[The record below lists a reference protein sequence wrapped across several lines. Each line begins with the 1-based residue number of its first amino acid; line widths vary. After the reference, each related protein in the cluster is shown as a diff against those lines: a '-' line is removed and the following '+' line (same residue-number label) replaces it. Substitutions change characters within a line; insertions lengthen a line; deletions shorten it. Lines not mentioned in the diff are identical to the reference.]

1 MPLSTLT
8 VEGYRA
14 FAQQTKL
21 ALRPL
26 TLLYGYNSAGK
37 SALLRLLPLI
47 AASTGADV
55 GGPLALDSEAGRNA
69 SFRELLSFH
78 SAHPWLEI
86 GLEWEDLAYR
96 FRIREFVEHQIQLVE
111 EFEVRRT
118 WNGTTVLLL
127 RWDADHVRP
136 GHEAQRYSIQS
147 PDGRDGA
154 ASIAFEGLV
163 PRAETDPEN
172 LLTDLPQA
180 RAILQLLRS
189 QVHWI
194 GSLRTVPA
202 RNTPM
207 GSIPRRLAPDGH
219 NAGGMLA
226 HDSLVGGELV
236 AEVSAW
242 FERSTGHRLELQRHT
257 LAGADH
263 FSLGLSKVDSPFS
276 IPIADTGE
284 GMAQVLPVITLGAL
298 ARLGRLGAQEVLAIE
313 HPELHLHPAAHAELA
328 TFFCELATRPIP
340 PRTIIE
346 THSENFLLRVQLAIA
361 GGELA
366 PELAVLHW
374 VRQLDDGRSV
384 VETITF
390 DDQGRLIGDWPPGV
404 FNEDIEQARRLLELR
419 RRRGAA

>member
-14 FAQQTKL
+14 FAQRAEL
-21 ALRPL
+21 ELRPL

-37 SALLRLLPLI
+37 SALLRLLPLV
-47 AASTGADV
+47 AASAGPDV

-78 SAHPWLEI
+78 GSHPWLEI
-86 GLEWEDLAYR
+86 GLEWEDLGYR
-96 FRIREFVEHQIQLVE
+96 FRIRDFAEHQIQLVE
-111 EFEVRRT
+111 ELEVFRT
-118 WNGTTVLLL
+118 SSEETVLLL
-127 RWDADHVRP
+127 RWDAEQVRP
-136 GHEAQRYSIQS
+136 GHEAQRYAIQRVGE
-147 PDGRDGA
+147 PDGTA
-154 ASIAFEGLV
+154 NIAFEGLV
-163 PRAETDPEN
+163 PRAETDPGG
-172 LLTDLPQA
+172 LLTDLSQA
-180 RAILQLLRS
+180 RAHLQRFRR
-189 QVHWI
+189 QIHWI

-207 GSIPRRLAPDGH
+207 GSTPRRLAPDGH

-226 HDSLVGGELV
+226 HDSLVGGELL
-236 AEVSAW
+236 AEVSSW
-242 FERSTGHRLELQRHT
+242 FERSTGHRLKLQRHT
-257 LAGADH
+257 LAGADQ
-263 FSLGLSKVDSPFS
+263 FSLGLAKQDSPFS

-298 ARLGRLGAQEVLAIE
+298 ARLGRLGAYEVLAIE

-328 TFFCELATRPIP
+328 AFFCQLATRPAA
-340 PRTIIE
+340 PRTIVE

-390 DDQGRLIGDWPPGV
+390 DDQGRLVGDWPPGV

-419 RRRGAA
+419 RKRGAA